1 MHKLDA
7 LHTFSK
13 ASSISP
19 PATGLRIVEIH
30 SRTAPLKTLS
40 WLLTAL
46 IFVAGCAQK
55 STPPPSQIRAISRE
69 LVLAARYATSGH
81 AEVGMVPE
89 YEARQPGKPQVL
101 VEDHIYITLPLTGS
115 GHPDRAT
122 QYAVEQELARV
133 AEFHHLQ
140 RTERPALP
148 GMESFDYVLD
158 HARTHAVH
166 FITPISAPVAASVVL
181 AKSRANSVLPVKSR
195 ARLAIVIDDL
205 GNDPAQAEFLFKL
218 DYPLSLSVLPNTPNS
233 MQIATEAHQRGYEVL
248 LHLPMAAENPAQ
260 DEPVEL
266 RPGMSS
272 DAVGKAFIAMLS
284 DVPFATGVNN
294 HEGSSGTANRDLM
307 DELMPLLRERSL
319 FFIDSRTT
327 PATVAEIAAQRA
339 GVPAAS
345 RTVFLDDVQ
354 TPDAIRKQFALA
366 IQDAHDKGFAL
377 AIGHPHSATLQ
388 VLAEELP
395 DLKRQGILLVFASSL
410 VR

>member
-1 MHKLDA
+1 VNRSPVRNFPNL
-7 LHTFSK
+7 LFCLLSTLIL
-13 ASSISP
+13 ASGCTKKSP
-19 PATGLRIVEIH
+19 PPA
-30 SRTAPLKTLS
+30 
-40 WLLTAL
+40 
-46 IFVAGCAQK
+46 
-55 STPPPSQIRAISRE
+55 QIRAISRE
-69 LVLAARYATSGH
+69 LVLAARYATGGH

-89 YEARQPGKPQVL
+89 YQARQPGKPQVL
-101 VEDHIYITLPLTGS
+101 VEDHIYITIPPTGA
-115 GHPDRAT
+115 GEPDRSA
-122 QYAVEQELARV
+122 QEAIEQELARV

-140 RTERPALP
+140 RTARPADP
-148 GMESFDYVLD
+148 GMESFDYTLD
-158 HARTHAVH
+158 GARTHAIH
-166 FITPISAPVAASVVL
+166 FVTPIRHPDVASNVAANAEPSAGPASV
-181 AKSRANSVLPVKSR
+181 RPIKSR

-218 DYPLSLSVLPNTPNS
+218 DYPLSLSILPNTPNS

-248 LHLPMAAENPAQ
+248 LHLPVAAENPAQ

-266 RPGMSS
+266 RPGMNS
-272 DAVGKAFIAMLS
+272 DAVGKAFIAMLG

-294 HEGSSGTANRDLM
+294 HEGSSGTANRELM
-307 DELMPLLRERSL
+307 DELMPLLHERNL

-327 PATVAEIAAQRA
+327 PATVAALAAQSA

-345 RTVFLDDVQ
+345 RSVFLDDVQ

-395 DLKRQGILLVFASSL
+395 DLKRQGVSLVFASDL